1 MTSRTVRAISSTPL
15 RYVPSRLPRLPSA
28 RRLPRVVL
36 GALFGAASIPLH
48 AEEIPRSDS
57 PRRPAI
63 DLGVENGPKLK
74 LNVVL
79 GASVTSAGEY
89 PGSDKRSVS
98 LQPVG
103 ALRVGRLRFATSGGG
118 ALLDFGADSEISGV
132 SLDLLQSSSRWRL
145 RTGMRISG
153 GRDSGDS
160 EDLAGIPDVRR
171 TLLGRISASYAVT
184 PAWNVGSTLSADLLG
199 RGTGLFLSSGADW
212 RHRLTGST
220 EFRFGAGFTVA
231 NAVHMSSYYGVPES
245 AGTERRPAYAA
256 GAGLKD
262 AGVSIGLTT
271 AISPSWIA
279 FGGLSYTRLLGDA
292 ADSPL
297 AHKQSD
303 FAGTLGIAWRFRR

>member
-1 MTSRTVRAISSTPL
+1 MTSRTVPPIPSLPRQ
-15 RYVPSRLPRLPSA
+15 YVPIRLPSA
-28 RRLPRVVL
+28 RFLLRLLLSAPVS
-36 GALFGAASIPLH
+36 AASIPSR
-48 AEEIPRSDS
+48 AEETPRSDS
-57 PRRPAI
+57 PTKPAP
-63 DLGVENGPKLK
+63 DVAVEAGQKLK
-74 LNVVL
+74 LSVVL

-89 PGSDKRSVS
+89 PGADRRSVS
-98 LQPVG
+98 IRPLG

-153 GRDSGDS
+153 GRNSGDS
-160 EDLAGIPDVRR
+160 DDLAGIPDVRR

-199 RGTGLFLSSGADW
+199 RDNGLFLSSGVDW

-231 NAVHMSSYYGVPES
+231 NAVHMNSYYGVPDS
-245 AGTERRPAYAA
+245 AGTERRPAYSA
-256 GAGLKD
+256 GASLKD

-279 FGGLSYTRLLGDA
+279 FGGVSYTRLLGDA

-303 FAGTLGIAWRFRR
+303 FAGTLGIAWRYRR